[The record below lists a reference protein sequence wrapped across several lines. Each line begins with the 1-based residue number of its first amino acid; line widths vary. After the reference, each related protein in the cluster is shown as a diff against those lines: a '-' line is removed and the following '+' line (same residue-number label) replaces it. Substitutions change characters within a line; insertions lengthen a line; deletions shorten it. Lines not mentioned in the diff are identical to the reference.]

1 MKFKS
6 ILTEAIIDNLNL
18 PKLDKGILKS
28 IHKFRD
34 EKGYWQNR
42 KGEVVNTWD
51 LSDGEKLLKVAN
63 ALGYD
68 DYDHLYKLYKYYLK
82 YQHVLFDDLPSVEL
96 EDDITSEDM
105 DLLRPILLQFYYDNY
120 VGQSFDVDGVTWR
133 VDTPMGN
140 ITDAMAEEA
149 TSMELFLQSDTLPFA
164 VVYCQF
170 AGPNVLDRGNGF
182 DVISHDDGLSQ
193 YNGEYV
199 RKKTHKYEEQLV
211 TGYIDSVDFP
221 EDLKKETLKIYFD
234 KLIGGVIE
242 LGLEPATDIILD
254 YMDHVR
260 VNQPP
265 Q

>member
-1 MKFKS
+1 MKFKN
-6 ILTEAIIDNLNL
+6 ILTEAIIDNLDIS
-18 PKLDKGILKS
+18 KLDKGILKT

-82 YQHVLFDDLPSVEL
+82 YQNLLFDDLPSVEL
-96 EDDITSEDM
+96 EGDITSEDM
-105 DLLRPILLQFYYDNY
+105 GLLGPILLQFYYDNY
-120 VGQSFDVDGVTWR
+120 VGQTFDVDGITWR

-140 ITDAMAEEA
+140 LKDAMAEEA
-149 TSMELFLQSDTLPFA
+149 TSMELFSEGDTTPLV

-170 AGPNVLDRGNGF
+170 VGPNVLNRGNGI

-193 YNGEYV
+193 YNGQYV
-199 RKKTHKYEEQLV
+199 RKKTHKYDETLANA
-211 TGYIDSVDFP
+211 YIDSVDFP

>member
-1 MKFKS
+1 MKFKN
-6 ILTEAIIDNLNL
+6 ILTEAIIDNLDIS
-18 PKLDKGILKS
+18 KLDKGILKS

-42 KGEVVNTWD
+42 KGDIVNTWD

-82 YQHVLFDDLPSVEL
+82 YQNVLFDDLPSVEL

-120 VGQSFDVDGVTWR
+120 VGQTFDVDGITWR

-140 ITDAMAEEA
+140 LKDAMAEEA

-170 AGPNVLDRGNGF
+170 AGPYVLDRGNGF
-182 DVISHDDGLSQ
+182 DVISHDEGLSQ
-193 YNGEYV
+193 YNGQYV
-199 RKKTHKYEEQLV
+199 RKKRSNYEEQLV
-211 TGYIDSVDFP
+211 AGYIDSVDFP